1 MQAENIGRDDSA
13 AEKPHVPPAA
23 FIDGGTKAGE
33 IDVRLSYGII
43 DRFSMGLYSSPNKA
57 FEELVSNSYD
67 AGARR
72 VWVRVPDSLDSSGAY
87 LAVIDDGI
95 SMDIGGFEELWE
107 IGVSSKRSDS
117 GDAENLGRAPI
128 GKFGIG
134 KLATY
139 VLAEQLT
146 YICKKGGKYLA
157 LTMDYGSAK
166 GAMSD
171 PTPMGLEVV
180 RLTAKEAQTS
190 LKNVLGESDPA
201 LPKLFGKGAATSWTA
216 AILGE
221 LKQRGQEIERGRLR
235 WILRSALPLSDE
247 FLLWFNNEK
256 LESSKAEGAVDWEF
270 VIGED
275 DLTLDNW
282 PYKDKVVSDGD
293 GPGVQL
299 DTAGVIRGK
308 AQLFQHSLKRGE
320 SEKLGRSHGFFVKVR
335 KRLVNLDDETF
346 GIDVELHHGVLT
358 RFRMD
363 ISADGLDAHLASPRE
378 SIQESAALSEVQ
390 AYLLNVFNRA
400 RTVRSKLEEE
410 GDKDLLAAAER
421 IAAPPPALS
430 TVPLRRVLRR
440 AVDGD
445 AALTALLALDDD
457 ALANARDAIDSHDTL
472 LQQVLIEPLGHE
484 KPLVRY
490 DVVKRAAVVNANH
503 PFVSNYL
510 DVHGAAEPLRLVGVT
525 ELLTQVYMVDE
536 DIEPNL
542 VVKILNRRDE
552 FLRALVNIH
561 PRSAPV
567 VARQL
572 RDAKGLKNEL
582 EDAVADALEILGF
595 EVTRIGGQ
603 GEPDGLARA
612 HLGAREID
620 GGSTDYSM
628 TYDSKS
634 SKHDAIKAATA
645 NTDALKKHRQRH
657 KADYTLLVAP
667 GFEGSA
673 TENSSI
679 ETYCANN
686 EITPVTIEDL
696 ARLVDVFPFRSV
708 TPETLRDLLILQT
721 PAATKEYVDKIEA
734 ADAPSPPPVKQ
745 ILDLTRELS
754 DRQDAVDVSTLSTAL
769 RMRHDLD
776 IAIRPLTAMLRGLSA
791 LAPNGL
797 WFEADERF
805 ALNASV
811 DSVMAELRAT
821 VGPLKND
828 VVGTFRAALDNG
840 DPAPA

>member
-1 MQAENIGRDDSA
+1 MSVQGTA
-13 AEKPHVPPAA
+13 AREIPQVGPAD
-23 FIDGGTKAGE
+23 FIQGGTREGE

-57 FEELVSNSYD
+57 FEELVSNAYD

-72 VWVRVPDSLDSSGAY
+72 VWVRVPDDLNSPDAY

-107 IGVSSKRSDS
+107 IGVSSKRGDS
-117 GDAENLGRAPI
+117 GEETMNLDRLPI

-139 VLAEQLT
+139 VLATQLT
-146 YICKKGGKYLA
+146 YVCKKGGKYLA
-157 LTMDYGSAK
+157 VTMDYGRAT
-166 GAMSD
+166 GQMSD
-171 PTPMGLEVV
+171 PTPMALEVV
-180 RLTAKEAQTS
+180 RLTAKEAQAS
-190 LKNVLGESDPA
+190 VKNVLGEKDIVAAS
-201 LPKLFGKGAATSWTA
+201 LFGKDAAGSWTA
-216 AILGE
+216 AILGQ

-235 WILRSALPLSDE
+235 WILRSALPLSNE
-247 FLLWFNNEK
+247 FLLWFNGEK
-256 LESSKAEGAVDWEF
+256 LESSKAEGTVDWEF

-275 DLTLDNW
+275 DSNLENW
-282 PYKDKVVSDGD
+282 PYKTKIINDDG

-299 DTAGVIRGK
+299 DTAGIIRGK
-308 AQLFQHSLKRGE
+308 AQLFESSLKRGR
-320 SEKLGRSHGFFVKVR
+320 SEELGRSHGFFVKVR
-335 KRLVNLDDETF
+335 SRLVNLDDETF

-363 ISADGLDAHLASPRE
+363 VLADGLDAYIASPRE
-378 SIQESAALSEVQ
+378 SIQESAALKEVK

-400 RTVRSKLEEE
+400 RTVRSKLEDE

-430 TVPLRRVLRR
+430 TAPLRRVLRR
-440 AVDGD
+440 AVEGD
-445 AALTALLALDDD
+445 TALTTLLALDDE
-457 ALANARDAIDSHDTL
+457 ALSNAREAIESHDTL
-472 LQQVLIEPLGHE
+472 LQRVLIEPLGHE

-490 DVVKRAAVVNANH
+490 DVAKRAAIVNANH

-536 DIEPNL
+536 DIEPAL

-572 RDAKGLKNEL
+572 RDAKGFKNEL
-582 EDAVADALEILGF
+582 EDAVADALETLGF

-603 GEPDGLARA
+603 GEPDGIARA

-620 GGSTDYSM
+620 GGTTDYSL

-634 SKHDAIKAATA
+634 SKHEAIKAATA
-645 NTDALKKHRQRH
+645 NTDALKKHRVRH
-657 KADYTLLVAP
+657 KANYTLLVAP

-679 ETYCANN
+679 ETYCTNS
-686 EITPVTIEDL
+686 EITPITVDDL
-696 ARLVDVFPFRSV
+696 ARLVDAFPFRAV
-708 TPETLRDLLILQT
+708 TPETLRELLMLRT
-721 PAATKEYVDKIEA
+721 PSATREYVDTVVA
-734 ADAPSPPPVKQ
+734 SDAPAPPPVKQ

-769 RMRHDLD
+769 RMRHNID

-811 DSVMAELRAT
+811 DGVMAELRAT
-821 VGPLKND
+821 VGPLDSD
-828 VVGTFRAALDNG
+828 VVGTFRAALGNG
-840 DPAPA
+840 NGNSVEA

>member
-1 MQAENIGRDDSA
+1 MTTSEASVDETPQ
-13 AEKPHVPPAA
+13 VQPAT
-23 FIDGGTKAGE
+23 FVDGGKKAGE
-33 IDVRLSYGII
+33 IDVLLSYGII

-57 FEELVSNSYD
+57 FEELISNAYD
-67 AGARR
+67 AGARH
-72 VWVRVPDSLDSSGAY
+72 VWVRVPDRLDSPDAY

-107 IGVSSKRSDS
+107 IGVSSKRPDS
-117 GDAENLGRAPI
+117 GEELINLGRAPI

-139 VLAEQLT
+139 VLATQLT
-146 YICKKGGKYLA
+146 YVCKKGGKYLA
-157 LTMDYGSAK
+157 LTMDYGRAT
-166 GAMSD
+166 GAMSN
-171 PTPMGLEVV
+171 PTPMALEVV
-180 RLTAKEAQTS
+180 RLTAQQAKTS
-190 LKNVLGESDPA
+190 LQNALGKKDPA
-201 LPKLFGKGAATSWTA
+201 LPSLFGENAVDSWTA
-216 AILGE
+216 AILGQ

-256 LESSKAEGAVDWEF
+256 LESSKAEGTVDWEF
-270 VIGED
+270 TIGED
-275 DLTLDNW
+275 DSKLDNW
-282 PYKDKVVSDGD
+282 PYKDKTVTGND
-293 GPGVQL
+293 GPGIQL

-308 AQLFQHSLKRGE
+308 AQLFEHSLKRGK
-320 SEKLGRSHGFFVKVR
+320 SEELGRSHGFFVKVR

-363 ISADGLDAHLASPRE
+363 VSADGLDAHLASPRE
-378 SIQESAALSEVQ
+378 SIQESAALTEVQ

-400 RTVRSKLEEE
+400 RTVRNKLEEE
-410 GDKDLLAAAER
+410 GDKDLLAVAER

-430 TVPLRRVLRR
+430 TAPLRRVLRR

-445 AALTALLALDDD
+445 VALTALLALDED
-457 ALANARDAIDSHDTL
+457 ALDSAREAIESHDTL
-472 LQQVLIEPLGHE
+472 LQLVLIEPLGHE

-490 DVVKRAAVVNANH
+490 DVAKRAAIVNANH
-503 PFVSNYL
+503 PFVNNYL

-525 ELLTQVYMVDE
+525 ELLTQIYMVDE
-536 DIEPNL
+536 DIDPGL
-542 VVKILNRRDE
+542 VVKILDRRDE

-572 RDAKGLKNEL
+572 RDASGLRDEL
-582 EDAVADALEILGF
+582 EDAVADALETLGF
-595 EVTRIGGQ
+595 EVTRIGGK
-603 GEPDGLARA
+603 GEPDGIARA

-620 GGSTDYSM
+620 GGTTDYSM

-645 NTDALKKHRQRH
+645 NTDALKKHRQKH
-657 KADYTLLVAP
+657 EANYTLLVAP

-673 TENSSI
+673 TEDSSI
-679 ETYCANN
+679 ETYCTNN
-686 EITPVTIEDL
+686 DITPITIEDL
-696 ARLVDVFPFRSV
+696 ARLVDTFPFRAV
-708 TPETLRDLLILQT
+708 TPETLRALLLLRT
-721 PAATKEYVDKIEA
+721 PTATKGYVDQIVA
-734 ADAPSPPPVKQ
+734 AEAPSPPPVKQ

-769 RMRHDLD
+769 RMRHEID
-776 IAIRPLTAMLRGLSA
+776 IAIKPLTAMLRGLSA

-797 WFEADERF
+797 WFEADDRF

-811 DSVMAELRAT
+811 DSVMAELRTT
-821 VGPLKND
+821 VGPLDDN
-828 VVGTFRAALDNG
+828 VVGVFRAVLDSE
-840 DPAPA
+840 DPAQS